1 MAGVTVTPEEM
12 EATYGVTAIYVNRF
26 VMLTNPSGLRIAFGE
41 QYDEDNPPHYRTAVF
56 LGPHD
61 AIELL
66 NVLEGLISGA
76 RDKMREEVKTAE
88 QDQAAADVPG
98 E

>member
-12 EATYGVTAIYVNRF
+12 EATYGVTAIYANRF
-26 VMLTNPSGLRIAFGE
+26 VMSTNASGLRIAFGE
-41 QYDEDNPPHYRTAVF
+41 QYNEDHPPHYRTAVF

-66 NVLEGLISGA
+66 NVLEGLISTA
-76 RDKMREEVKTAE
+76 RDKMREEAE
-88 QDQAAADVPG
+88 AAKQDQAAPDVPG
-98 E
+98 K